1 MRIGCHVPSVS
12 IHVQPPQGE
21 EMRKVLVAALAVVAL
36 AAVAGVAIAAN
47 TYTLHKASTSA
58 KGKGSLRKPIPTNLV
73 FGFRVGET
81 DPSKRATVIEKYAI
95 GAEGLLAN
103 TKVKPKC
110 AFTDFD
116 DPVVPARCNKALV
129 GKGIVKN
136 AAGPST
142 DQSLSQS
149 TPCNLQLR
157 LYNIG
162 TGMAIRLDSNG
173 KPPPGPFGDFSS
185 SEVGCLLPIATAI
198 KARFVKTK
206 IAGVTASDLRFTV
219 PQNLK
224 HPVAGNDNSIRESV
238 STIARAEKTING
250 KRWGFYSK
258 VGCKGAKRTVR
269 ATFTTEATASEPP
282 RKFTATR
289 QVKC

>member
-1 MRIGCHVPSVS
+1 
-12 IHVQPPQGE
+12 
-21 EMRKVLVAALAVVAL
+21 MRKVLVAALALGAL
-36 AAVAGVAIAAN
+36 AAVASVAFAAN

-58 KGKGSLRKPIPTNLV
+58 KGKGSMAKPIPTNLV

-103 TKVKPKC
+103 TRVKPKC
-110 AFTDFD
+110 AFTDLD
-116 DPVVPARCNKALV
+116 DQAGVPTRCNKALV
-129 GKGIVKN
+129 GRGLVKN
-136 AAGPST
+136 AAGPSN
-142 DQSLSQS
+142 DQRLSES
-149 TPCNLQLR
+149 AACNLQLR

-162 TGMAIRLDSNG
+162 TGLAIRLDSNG
-173 KPPPGPFGDFSS
+173 QPPPPSFDSNV
-185 SEVGCLLPIATAI
+185 VGCPLPIATAI
-198 KARFVKTK
+198 NARYVRTR
-206 IAGVTASDLRFTV
+206 IAGRPSSDLRFTV

-224 HPVAGNDNSIRESV
+224 HPVTGVDNSIRQSE
-238 STIARAEKTING
+238 STIGLFTKTING

-258 VGCKGAKRTVR
+258 VGCKGTRRTVR

-282 RKFTATR
+282 RKFTASR

>member
-1 MRIGCHVPSVS
+1 
-12 IHVQPPQGE
+12 
-21 EMRKVLVAALAVVAL
+21 MRKVLVAALAVVAL
-36 AAVAGVAIAAN
+36 AAVAGVAVAAN
-47 TYTLHKASTSA
+47 TYTLHKASTNA
-58 KGKGSLRKPIPTNLV
+58 KGRGSMAKPIPTNLV

-110 AFTDFD
+110 AFTELD
-116 DPVVPARCNKALV
+116 DQSGVPAKCSKALV

-136 AAGPST
+136 AAGSSS
-142 DQSLSQS
+142 DQSLSAS
-149 TPCNLQLR
+149 LPCNLRLR

-173 KPPPGPFGDFSS
+173 QSTPPSFESNII
-185 SEVGCLLPIATAI
+185 GCPLPIATAI
-198 KARFVKTK
+198 KARFVKTR

-224 HPVAGNDNSIRESV
+224 HPLIGNDNSIRESV
-238 STIARAEKTING
+238 STIALAKKKING
-250 KRWGFYSK
+250 KVWGFYSK

-269 ATFTTEATASEPP
+269 ATFTTEATASEPA
-282 RKFTATR
+282 RKFTASKQR
-289 QVKC
+289 KCTA

>member
-1 MRIGCHVPSVS
+1 
-12 IHVQPPQGE
+12 
-21 EMRKVLVAALAVVAL
+21 MRKVLVAALALVAL
-36 AAVAGVAIAAN
+36 AAVASVAFAAN

-58 KGKGSLRKPIPTNLV
+58 KGKGSLAKPKPTNLT

-103 TKVKPKC
+103 TRVKPRC
-110 AFTDFD
+110 AFTDID
-116 DPVVPARCNKALV
+116 NPVVPARCTKALV

-136 AAGPST
+136 AAGPSD
-142 DQSLSQS
+142 DQRLSQS
-149 TPCNLQLR
+149 LPCNLRLR

-162 TGMAIRLDSNG
+162 TGMAIRLDG
-173 KPPPGPFGDFSS
+173 KPPFPTSFESN
-185 SEVGCLLPIATAI
+185 VIGCPLPIATAI
-198 KARFVKTK
+198 KAKFVRTR
-206 IAGVTASDLRFTV
+206 IAGVVGSDLRFTV

-224 HPVAGNDNSIRESV
+224 HPVTGVDNSIRESV

-258 VGCKGAKRTVR
+258 VGCKGTRRTVR
-269 ATFTTEATASEPP
+269 AAFTTEATASEPA
-282 RKFTATR
+282 RKFTATK

>member
-1 MRIGCHVPSVS
+1 
-12 IHVQPPQGE
+12 
-21 EMRKVLVAALAVVAL
+21 MRKVLVAALALGAL
-36 AAVAGVAIAAN
+36 AAVASVAFAAN
-47 TYTLHKASTSA
+47 TYTLHKASTNA
-58 KGKGSLRKPIPTNLV
+58 KGEGSKAKPIPTNLV

-103 TKVKPKC
+103 TRVKPKC
-110 AFTDFD
+110 AFTELD
-116 DPVVPARCNKALV
+116 DQAGVPAKCGKALV

-136 AAGPST
+136 AAGPSS
-142 DQSLSQS
+142 DQRLSVS
-149 TPCNLQLR
+149 APCNLRLR

-162 TGMAIRLDSNG
+162 TGMAIRLDGGPPAPPSFDSN
-173 KPPPGPFGDFSS
+173 
-185 SEVGCLLPIATAI
+185 VIGCPLPIHTAI

-206 IAGVTASDLRFTV
+206 IAGVAASDLRFTV

-224 HPVAGNDNSIRESV
+224 HPIIGNDNSIRESV

-258 VGCKGAKRTVR
+258 VGCKGTRRTVR
-269 ATFTTEATASEPP
+269 ATFTTETTASEPA
-282 RKFTATR
+282 RKFIASR

>member
-1 MRIGCHVPSVS
+1 
-12 IHVQPPQGE
+12 
-21 EMRKVLVAALAVVAL
+21 MRKFLVAALALAAL

-58 KGKGSLRKPIPTNLV
+58 KGKGSLAKPKPTNLV

-95 GAEGLLAN
+95 GAEGLRAN

-110 AFTDFD
+110 AFTDLD
-116 DPVVPARCNKALV
+116 DQAGVPARCNKALV
-129 GKGIVKN
+129 GNGLVKN
-136 AAGPST
+136 AAGPSS
-142 DQSLSQS
+142 DQSLSS
-149 TPCNLQLR
+149 SAACNLQLR

-162 TGMAIRLDSNG
+162 TGLAIRLDSNG
-173 KPPPGPFGDFSS
+173 KPPPPSFESNV
-185 SEVGCLLPIATAI
+185 VGCPLPIGTAI
-198 KARFVKTK
+198 RATYKTTK

-224 HPVAGNDNSIRESV
+224 HPVTGVDNSIRESV
-238 STIARAEKTING
+238 STIALAKKTING
-250 KRWGFYSK
+250 KEWGFYSK
-258 VGCKGAKRTVR
+258 VGCKGTKRTVR
-269 ATFTTEATASEPP
+269 ATFTTEATSSEPA
-282 RKFTATR
+282 RTFTASK

>member
-1 MRIGCHVPSVS
+1 
-12 IHVQPPQGE
+12 
-21 EMRKVLVAALAVVAL
+21 MRKVLVAALAVVAL

-103 TKVKPKC
+103 TKVKPRC
-110 AFTDFD
+110 AFTDVD
-116 DPVVPARCNKALV
+116 DQSGVPARCNKALV

-136 AAGPST
+136 AAGASD
-142 DQSLSQS
+142 DQRLSQS
-149 TPCNLQLR
+149 LPCNLRLR

-162 TGMAIRLDSNG
+162 TGMAIRLDG
-173 KPPPGPFGDFSS
+173 KPPFPTSFESN
-185 SEVGCLLPIATAI
+185 VIGCPLPIATAI

-206 IAGVTASDLRFTV
+206 IAGVTGSDLRFTV

-224 HPVAGNDNSIRESV
+224 HPVIGNDNSIRESV
-238 STIARAEKTING
+238 STIALAEKTING

-258 VGCKGAKRTVR
+258 VGCKGTRRTVR
-269 ATFTTEATASEPP
+269 AAFTTEATASEPAQ
-282 RKFTATR
+282 KFTATK